1 MVNSQAR
8 SILFLFLVV
17 HSHHALRER
26 CWRGKH
32 SRSFAAAAA
41 AAAAV
46 KRHQCLITLSLLLS
60 LLTRLNPSTL
70 LHCAILTPHKLQ
82 FHLQWTFTFSVTNC
96 NSLHNL
102 GLVNKDDYIWYFVN
116 VNTPVPSVNYCDGL
130 NRCILYCILFVF
142 MLALLRFCVVTEFSV
157 NKDLYL
163 QYSSAFQSRYKG
175 HIDCIFS
182 TNALLLSP
190 SHAGGVCSFVS
201 GITQKRIR
209 YVFSFISEGS

>member
-1 MVNSQAR
+1 MWLTAWEWKGMWKSVNSR
-8 SILFLFLVV
+8 SSLDL
-17 HSHHALRER
+17 
-26 CWRGKH
+26 
-32 SRSFAAAAA
+32 
-41 AAAAV
+41 
-46 KRHQCLITLSLLLS
+46 HQ
-60 LLTRLNPSTL
+60 R
-70 LHCAILTPHKLQ
+70 
-82 FHLQWTFTFSVTNC
+82 F
-96 NSLHNL
+96 HNL
-102 GLVNKDDYIWYFVN
+102 FKILNTSIWSCISNLWRSSHYQHNLDLVNKDDYIWYFVN

-130 NRCILYCILFVF
+130 DRCILYCILFVF

-201 GITQKRIR
+201 GITQKRVR

>member
-1 MVNSQAR
+1 MVNSRAR

-26 CWRGKH
+26 RWRGKH

-70 LHCAILTPHKLQ
+70 LHCAITPHKLQ
-82 FHLQWTFTFSVTNC
+82 FYLQWTFTFSVTNC

-130 NRCILYCILFVF
+130 DRCILYCILFVF
-142 MLALLRFCVVTEFSV
+142 MLALLRFCVVAEFSV